1 MDQSRSEI
9 VRFIQTWLI
18 VYFSLT
24 YCFLTAKLVSP
35 GKIRFLL
42 ISPVVC
48 LFLLLPLRLT
58 SIHLGGSTAFFISW
72 LATFKLILLSFN
84 KGPLSSDSNISLL
97 RFIAAGSLPI
107 KIIPKSKLDAA
118 PRGRPA
124 PDTDPG
130 SQIWKPAMR
139 YAVKAV
145 LLAVVCKLYDF
156 TARLHPTAILFLY
169 CFHIY
174 FLLEFMLAVVGV
186 AARAVLGLELEPQF
200 NEPYLATSL
209 KDFWGKRWNLA
220 VTSILRLT
228 VYEPTINLI
237 TGPICQLSR
246 NQAEPIAVLATFGM
260 EDPESTLR
268 PVASYLRPKLHN
280 AWKDKRKALFTE
292 NSDKIRRVI
301 DNLQKKLDEPF
312 LNIQLYEKA
321 LDLFEEDPPTSVIL
335 HKHLLRT
342 IAASIV
348 EVLLVD
354 LDKHNKLKNGIEVEE
369 TSDLEIAPL
378 GPGDRISIAKGLP
391 GSLSTKALTVV
402 ETLEGKRVE
411 AFTTAMRDVAEECG
425 LSLKKLDKKLE
436 RTLLHSYRKDLTSQ
450 VSAEADPV
458 PLLPKV
464 VSLLYVQ
471 VYSRALQAPGR
482 AINACITRL
491 EDKLD
496 ASSYKILLDYHR
508 ATVTLLALM
517 SASVGDEE
525 DCTSDRTL
533 TKRELLESL
542 MPSLKSLV
550 LNPKPTAKT

>member
-84 KGPLSSDSNISLL
+84 KGPLSSDPNLSLL

-130 SQIWKPAMR
+130 SQPAMR

-186 AARAVLGLELEPQF
+186 AARVGLGLELEPQF

-246 NQAEPIAVLATFGM
+246 NQAEPIAVLATFGVSAIM
-260 EDPESTLR
+260 HELMIYNLGRLHPTGNMSSFFLLHGFLVVSETAMLR
-268 PVASYLRPKLHN
+268 RLNGKWRVPRVVSSSY
-280 AWKDKRKALFTE
+280 
-292 NSDKIRRVI
+292 
-301 DNLQKKLDEPF
+301 
-312 LNIQLYEKA
+312 
-321 LDLFEEDPPTSVIL
+321 
-335 HKHLLRT
+335 T
-342 IAASIV
+342 I
-348 EVLLVD
+348 LLVMSTAIWLFFPD
-354 LDKHNKLKNGIEVEE
+354 FLRARADVKGFQEYATFIESVTNG
-369 TSDLEIAPL
+369 
-378 GPGDRISIAKGLP
+378 SIFRWSFNDIVSIQQL
-391 GSLSTKALTVV
+391 LS
-402 ETLEGKRVE
+402 
-411 AFTTAMRDVAEECG
+411 
-425 LSLKKLDKKLE
+425 
-436 RTLLHSYRKDLTSQ
+436 Y
-450 VSAEADPV
+450 
-458 PLLPKV
+458 
-464 VSLLYVQ
+464 
-471 VYSRALQAPGR
+471 
-482 AINACITRL
+482 
-491 EDKLD
+491 
-496 ASSYKILLDYHR
+496 
-508 ATVTLLALM
+508 
-517 SASVGDEE
+517 
-525 DCTSDRTL
+525 
-533 TKRELLESL
+533 
-542 MPSLKSLV
+542 
-550 LNPKPTAKT
+550 